1 MTLKELLVGFGTQVR
16 SIWMIGLHAFAKRE
30 TRMYPEEPVYLPPRY
45 RGRIVLTR
53 DPDGEERCVACNLCA
68 VACPVGCI
76 SLQKAETKDG
86 RWYPEFFRINFS
98 RCIFCG
104 LCEEACPTTAIQ
116 LTPDFEMGEYKRQ
129 DLVYEKEDLLI
140 SGPGKYPEYNFYVR
154 RGAMEFAFYICGLI
168 AILATLRV
176 ITHTN
181 PVHALLYLII
191 SLLAISGVFFSLG
204 AYFAGALEIIVYAGA
219 IMVLFVFVV
228 MMLNLG
234 GSEIEQERQWLKP
247 QVWIGPAILSAI
259 MLVVIVYAILGVN
272 DQGIDGTPISAKAVG
287 ITLFGPYVLAVELA
301 SMLLLA
307 GLVVAFHVGREERA
321 GEVLSNRKDDSAKR
335 KTEERA

>member
-1 MTLKELLVGFGTQVR
+1 MTLKELFVGFGTQVR

-30 TRMYPEEPVYLPPRY
+30 TQMYPEEPVYLPPRF

-76 SLQKAETKDG
+76 
-86 RWYPEFFRINFS
+86 
-98 RCIFCG
+98 
-104 LCEEACPTTAIQ
+104 
-116 LTPDFEMGEYKRQ
+116 
-129 DLVYEKEDLLI
+129 
-140 SGPGKYPEYNFYVR
+140 VR

-287 ITLFGPYVLAVELA
+287 ISLFGPYVLAVELA

-307 GLVVAFHVGREERA
+307 GLVVAFHVGREERS
-321 GEVLSNRKDDSAKR
+321 GEVLSNRTDDRAKR
-335 KTEERA
+335 KTEEHA

>member
-1 MTLKELLVGFGTQVR
+1 
-16 SIWMIGLHAFAKRE
+16 
-30 TRMYPEEPVYLPPRY
+30 
-45 RGRIVLTR
+45 
-53 DPDGEERCVACNLCA
+53 
-68 VACPVGCI
+68 
-76 SLQKAETKDG
+76 
-86 RWYPEFFRINFS
+86 
-98 RCIFCG
+98 
-104 LCEEACPTTAIQ
+104 
-116 LTPDFEMGEYKRQ
+116 
-129 DLVYEKEDLLI
+129 
-140 SGPGKYPEYNFYVR
+140 
-154 RGAMEFAFYICGLI
+154 MEFAFYICGLI

-321 GEVLSNRKDDSAKR
+321 GEVLSNRKDDSAKEKR
-335 KTEERA
+335 RSTHDPYSMD

>member
-1 MTLKELLVGFGTQVR
+1 MEL
-16 SIWMIGLHAFAKRE
+16 
-30 TRMYPEEPVYLPPRY
+30 
-45 RGRIVLTR
+45 
-53 DPDGEERCVACNLCA
+53 
-68 VACPVGCI
+68 
-76 SLQKAETKDG
+76 
-86 RWYPEFFRINFS
+86 
-98 RCIFCG
+98 
-104 LCEEACPTTAIQ
+104 
-116 LTPDFEMGEYKRQ
+116 
-129 DLVYEKEDLLI
+129 
-140 SGPGKYPEYNFYVR
+140 
-154 RGAMEFAFYICGLI
+154 AFYAAALV
-168 AILATLRV
+168 AIYSTLRV
-176 ITHTN
+176 ISTSN
-181 PVHALLYLII
+181 PMHALLNLII
-191 SLLAISGVFFSLG
+191 SLIAVAMIFFCLG
-204 AYFAGALEIIVYAGA
+204 ASFAGALQVIVYAGA

-335 KTEERA
+335 KTEEHA

>member
-1 MTLKELLVGFGTQVR
+1 
-16 SIWMIGLHAFAKRE
+16 
-30 TRMYPEEPVYLPPRY
+30 
-45 RGRIVLTR
+45 
-53 DPDGEERCVACNLCA
+53 
-68 VACPVGCI
+68 
-76 SLQKAETKDG
+76 
-86 RWYPEFFRINFS
+86 
-98 RCIFCG
+98 
-104 LCEEACPTTAIQ
+104 
-116 LTPDFEMGEYKRQ
+116 
-129 DLVYEKEDLLI
+129 
-140 SGPGKYPEYNFYVR
+140 
-154 RGAMEFAFYICGLI
+154 MEFAFYICGLI

-272 DQGIDGTPISAKAVG
+272 DQGISAKAVG

-335 KTEERA
+335 KTEEHA

>member
-1 MTLKELLVGFGTQVR
+1 MEL
-16 SIWMIGLHAFAKRE
+16 
-30 TRMYPEEPVYLPPRY
+30 
-45 RGRIVLTR
+45 
-53 DPDGEERCVACNLCA
+53 
-68 VACPVGCI
+68 
-76 SLQKAETKDG
+76 
-86 RWYPEFFRINFS
+86 
-98 RCIFCG
+98 
-104 LCEEACPTTAIQ
+104 
-116 LTPDFEMGEYKRQ
+116 
-129 DLVYEKEDLLI
+129 
-140 SGPGKYPEYNFYVR
+140 
-154 RGAMEFAFYICGLI
+154 AFYASALV
-168 AILATLRV
+168 AIYSTLRV
-176 ITHTN
+176 ISTSN
-181 PVHALLYLII
+181 PMHALLNLII
-191 SLLAISGVFFSLG
+191 SLIAVAMIFFCLG
-204 AYFAGALEIIVYAGA
+204 AAFAGALQVIVYAGA

-335 KTEERA
+335 KTEEHA

>member
-1 MTLKELLVGFGTQVR
+1 
-16 SIWMIGLHAFAKRE
+16 
-30 TRMYPEEPVYLPPRY
+30 
-45 RGRIVLTR
+45 
-53 DPDGEERCVACNLCA
+53 
-68 VACPVGCI
+68 
-76 SLQKAETKDG
+76 
-86 RWYPEFFRINFS
+86 
-98 RCIFCG
+98 
-104 LCEEACPTTAIQ
+104 
-116 LTPDFEMGEYKRQ
+116 
-129 DLVYEKEDLLI
+129 
-140 SGPGKYPEYNFYVR
+140 
-154 RGAMEFAFYICGLI
+154 MEFAFYICGLI

-191 SLLAISGVFFSLG
+191 SLLAISGVFFALG
-204 AYFAGALEIIVYAGA
+204 AHFAGALEIIVYAGA

-259 MLVVIVYAILGVN
+259 MLAVIVYAILGVN

-307 GLVVAFHVGREERA
+307 GLVVAFHVGREERV
-321 GEVLSNRKDDSAKR
+321 GEVLSNRTDDRAKR
-335 KTEERA
+335 KRRNAHDPLTHGLILAAILFVLGLTGLVIRRNLLFMLIGLEIMINASALAFVVAGSYWGQTDGQVMYILAISLAAAEASIGLALLLQLHRRRQNLNIDSVSELRG

>member
-1 MTLKELLVGFGTQVR
+1 
-16 SIWMIGLHAFAKRE
+16 
-30 TRMYPEEPVYLPPRY
+30 
-45 RGRIVLTR
+45 
-53 DPDGEERCVACNLCA
+53 
-68 VACPVGCI
+68 
-76 SLQKAETKDG
+76 
-86 RWYPEFFRINFS
+86 
-98 RCIFCG
+98 
-104 LCEEACPTTAIQ
+104 
-116 LTPDFEMGEYKRQ
+116 
-129 DLVYEKEDLLI
+129 
-140 SGPGKYPEYNFYVR
+140 
-154 RGAMEFAFYICGLI
+154 MEFAFYICGLI

-191 SLLAISGVFFSLG
+191 SLLAISGVLLTG
-204 AYFAGALEIIVYAGA
+204 AHFAGALEIIVYAGA

-335 KTEERA
+335 KTEEHA

>member
-1 MTLKELLVGFGTQVR
+1 
-16 SIWMIGLHAFAKRE
+16 
-30 TRMYPEEPVYLPPRY
+30 
-45 RGRIVLTR
+45 
-53 DPDGEERCVACNLCA
+53 
-68 VACPVGCI
+68 
-76 SLQKAETKDG
+76 
-86 RWYPEFFRINFS
+86 
-98 RCIFCG
+98 
-104 LCEEACPTTAIQ
+104 
-116 LTPDFEMGEYKRQ
+116 
-129 DLVYEKEDLLI
+129 
-140 SGPGKYPEYNFYVR
+140 
-154 RGAMEFAFYICGLI
+154 MEFAFYICGLI

-176 ITHTN
+176 ITHTD

-191 SLLAISGVFFSLG
+191 PLLAISGVLLTG

-335 KTEERA
+335 KTEEHA

>member
-1 MTLKELLVGFGTQVR
+1 
-16 SIWMIGLHAFAKRE
+16 
-30 TRMYPEEPVYLPPRY
+30 
-45 RGRIVLTR
+45 
-53 DPDGEERCVACNLCA
+53 
-68 VACPVGCI
+68 
-76 SLQKAETKDG
+76 
-86 RWYPEFFRINFS
+86 
-98 RCIFCG
+98 
-104 LCEEACPTTAIQ
+104 
-116 LTPDFEMGEYKRQ
+116 
-129 DLVYEKEDLLI
+129 
-140 SGPGKYPEYNFYVR
+140 
-154 RGAMEFAFYICGLI
+154 MEFAFYICGLV
-168 AILATLRV
+168 AILTTLRV

-191 SLLAISGVFFSLG
+191 SLLAIAGVFFSLG

-234 GSEIEQERQWLKP
+234 GAEIEQERQWLKP
-247 QVWIGPAILSAI
+247 QIWIGPGALSAI
-259 MLVVIVYAILGVN
+259 LLAVMIYAILGVN

-321 GEVLSNRKDDSAKR
+321 GEVLSNRPGDAKR
-335 KTEERA
+335 KTEEHA